1 MLGGIAGL
9 SLDNTEHQG
18 VQLLHP
24 EECEASAS
32 SAFNVASIALI
43 RAVGQYDRAWNMWSS
58 EAMSGSRF

>member
-1 MLGGIAGL
+1 VLGGIAGL

-24 EECEASAS
+24 EECEASAT
-32 SAFNVASIALI
+32 I
-43 RAVGQYDRAWNMWSS
+43 GQYDRAWNMWSS